1 MSRRLIEIARALV
14 LAAAALSTWTLA
26 NAITLYG
33 SAYSTPESRS
43 KLYAVDSETGMATLI
58 GGDTIAFFPG
68 LAFSPN
74 GTLFGSGSN
83 LWSID
88 VNSGRATSIAPLP
101 ELIVSIAFDPQGS
114 LWGIGNGSGTLWQL
128 NTTTGQSISAG
139 FLSGL
144 QPGGIRSIAFDSQGT
159 LFGIGQGVLYNISS
173 TTFSAAAI
181 APITPCCTVS
191 GLTFAPDGRLFTSQ
205 GASLSATSTLSL
217 VNIATGS
224 LSPVGPA
231 TSTPPALF
239 VEGLTLPVTPVPE
252 TGTSI
257 LFGMGLL
264 ALIGARRRLRAD
276 A

>member
-1 MSRRLIEIARALV
+1 MSRRLIEIVRALF
-14 LAAAALSTWTLA
+14 LSAAALSTWTLA

-58 GGDTIAFFPG
+58 GGDTIDFFPG
-68 LAFSPN
+68 LAFSPS

-88 VNSGRATSIAPLP
+88 VNSGHAASIAPLP
-101 ELIVSIAFDPQGS
+101 ELIVSISFDPPGS

-144 QPGGIRSIAFDSQGT
+144 QPGGIRSIAFDGQGT
-159 LFGIGQGVLYNISS
+159 LFGIGQGVLYNINT
-173 TTFSAAAI
+173 TTFAATAI

-205 GASLSATSTLSL
+205 GASLLATSTLSV

-224 LSPVGPA
+224 LSPIGPA

-239 VEGLTLPVTPVPE
+239 VEGLTASVTPVPE
-252 TGTSI
+252 TGTSM

-264 ALIGARRRLRAD
+264 ALIGARRRLRTD